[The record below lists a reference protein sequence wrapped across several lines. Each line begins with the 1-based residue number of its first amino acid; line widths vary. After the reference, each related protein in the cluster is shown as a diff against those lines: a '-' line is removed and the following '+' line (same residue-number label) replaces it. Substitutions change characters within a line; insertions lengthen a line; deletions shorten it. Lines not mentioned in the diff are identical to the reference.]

1 MEILLTSMLSLTF
14 RLVWVDGWM
23 VFGEPWWKQG
33 FPSSPFYPSY
43 FPPNKQSKCFHSI
56 TTREFQVM
64 IILSHD
70 IISSKFSVLAIDL

>member
-23 VFGEPWWKQG
+23 VFGEPWWKLG

-43 FPPNKQSKCFHSI
+43 FPPNKHSQNVFI
-56 TTREFQVM
+56 QLPQE
-64 IILSHD
+64 
-70 IISSKFSVLAIDL
+70 SSK

>member
-43 FPPNKQSKCFHSI
+43 FPPNIVK
-56 TTREFQVM
+56 M
-64 IILSHD
+64 
-70 IISSKFSVLAIDL
+70 FSFNYHKRVPSNDNIVS